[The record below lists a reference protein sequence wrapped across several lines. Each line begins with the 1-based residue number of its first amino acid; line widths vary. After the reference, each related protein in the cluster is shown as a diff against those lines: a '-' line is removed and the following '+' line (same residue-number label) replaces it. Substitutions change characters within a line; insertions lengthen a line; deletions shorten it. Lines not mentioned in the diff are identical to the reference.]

1 MPTYSGL
8 TFYDIDPRSVF
19 STSVGGTATYN
30 GPADADGTLTVYDA
44 GTGADGLILTDDNRG
59 ERDTTADASIN
70 GNTSTGT
77 TADAELGWTLR
88 DTVTGETFNV
98 VQLDIEGGDAR
109 GNYTLSEQPLVV
121 GRTYETLN
129 YDTMPELG
137 DGTAFTYDNFVSAD
151 ELPDGVVE
159 GTGGADL
166 IDTNYTG
173 DPNGDVVDGGDAPG
187 AGPAPLSLNWSD
199 AGADGTD
206 VSGGFTQ
213 DTGGIDVAVSFNGSP
228 TTDQIELD
236 TLQTQYVDS
245 GEPFDTS
252 SSLYLYG
259 THAGADSATT
269 ILDFSASAGSSYE
282 DQVEN
287 VQFRVND
294 IDQGGWQD
302 IVTVR
307 AYDADGNAVPVDVD
321 LTGNSTD
328 TVSGD
333 TVTGG
338 SGNDTAA
345 DADGSALFTIAGPVS
360 RVEIE
365 YDNGGTDGQG
375 LNITDVHF
383 DAIAPGADDDLIEAG
398 DGDDTVL
405 AGLGDDTVLGEGGDD
420 SIEGG
425 DGDDV
430 LHGDDAA
437 PTGNWE
443 YSFYEH
449 DFSSADDQAFDI
461 ENGTLAD
468 QGYTDDFDVEALAQQ
483 VRSDGGNPE
492 DFGVIY
498 SSTVNTVDG
507 GTYRFDTTSDDGSTI
522 QIFDSGGNPVTFT
535 NQDGT
540 TGPFMDNDQH
550 QAPTTRWGEVD
561 LDPNETYTIEIRYW
575 ENQGGQ
581 VLSSNITT
589 PDGTTTDLLASPLI
603 SGPPAG
609 PGGND
614 TLIGGGGDDM
624 LYGGGGDDL
633 LSVGSGDTAEGGGGD
648 DTFII
653 DGGALTGGG
662 TITID
667 GSESGEANG
676 DTLDLSGFVTP
687 DNVTYSNT
695 DPGQGGMTGSA
706 TLNDG
711 TVVNFTNIENIVI
724 CFTAGTRIL
733 TPLGQR
739 PVEDLRPGDEVV
751 TRDNGVQTLRWTGCR
766 RVAGHGALAPIRI
779 SAGALDNSRDLLVSP
794 QHRMLHRSATA
805 NLYFDSP
812 EVLIPAKHLVNGRTI
827 IQQQV
832 QNVDYI
838 HLLFDRHEIIMAEDC
853 PSESFHPGHVGLGA
867 VTAAARE
874 ELFTLFP
881 ELRSSPECYG
891 DTARMCLRAYE
902 SRLLAA

>member
-1 MPTYSGL
+1 MPTFSGL
-8 TFYDIDPRSVF
+8 QFYDIDPRGVF
-19 STSVGGTATYN
+19 STSTGGTATYT
-30 GPADADGTLTVYDA
+30 GPADAEGTLTIYD
-44 GTGADGLILTDDNRG
+44 GGSGADGQILTDDNRG
-59 ERDTTADASIN
+59 EWNTTADVSVN
-70 GNTSTGT
+70 GNTSIGSD
-77 TADAELGWTLR
+77 ADAELGWTLR

-98 VQLDIEGGDAR
+98 VQLDIEDGDAR
-109 GNYTLSEQPLVV
+109 GNYLLSEQPLVV

-137 DGTAFTYDNFVSAD
+137 DGTAFSYDNFVSAD
-151 ELPDGVVE
+151 DMSDGVVE
-159 GTGGADL
+159 GTAGDDL

-173 DPNGDVVDGGDAPG
+173 DPDGDVVDGGDAPG
-187 AGPAPLSLNWSD
+187 SGPSAQSLNWSA
-199 AGADGTD
+199 AGSDGTD

-213 DTGGIDVAVSFNGSP
+213 DTGGIDVTVSFDGSP
-228 TTDQIELD
+228 TTDRIELD
-236 TLQTQYVDS
+236 TNQTQYTGS

-269 ILDFSASAGSSYE
+269 TLDFSASAGSSYA

-307 AYDADGNAVPVDVD
+307 AYDADGNSVPVDVD

-328 TVSGD
+328 SVSGD
-333 TVTGG
+333 TVTAGG
-338 SGNDTAA
+338 GGDSAS
-345 DADGSALFTIAGPVS
+345 DADGSALFTITGPVS

-365 YDNGGTDGQG
+365 YDNGDTSGQG

-383 DAIAPGADDDLIEAG
+383 DAIAPGADDDQIEAG
-398 DGDDTVL
+398 DGNDTVL
-405 AGLGDDTVLGEGGDD
+405 AGLGDDTILGQGGSDSILGGEGNDTLYGDA
-420 SIEGG
+420 
-425 DGDDV
+425 
-430 LHGDDAA
+430 AA

-449 DFSSADDQAFDI
+449 DFSSADGQAFDI

-468 QGYTDDFDVEALAQQ
+468 QGYTDDFDVEALAQSA
-483 VRSDGGNPE
+483 RDSGANPE

-498 SSTVNTVDG
+498 SSTLTTVDG
-507 GTYRFDTTSDDGSTI
+507 GTYRFDTTSDDGSTL

-535 NQDGT
+535 NQDGS
-540 TGPFMDNDQH
+540 TGSFMDNDQH

-575 ENQGGQ
+575 ENGGGQ

-589 PDGTTTDLLASPLI
+589 PDGTTTDLLSSPLI
-603 SGPPAG
+603 SGPAEG
-609 PGGND
+609 PGGDD
-614 TLIGGGGDDM
+614 TLIGGAGDDV

-633 LSVGSGDTAEGGGGD
+633 LSVGSGDTADGGGGD
-648 DTFII
+648 DTFTI

-667 GSESGEANG
+667 GGEEDETLG
-676 DTLDLSGFVTP
+676 DTLDFGGYAGFGSVNYT
-687 DNVTYSNT
+687 NT
-695 DPGQGGMTGSA
+695 DPGQGGMTGST

-711 TVVNFTNIENIVI
+711 TVVNFTNIENVII
-724 CFTAGTRIL
+724 CFTSGTRIL
-733 TPLGQR
+733 TPQGQR
-739 PVEDLRPGDEVV
+739 RVEDLRPGDAVV
-751 TRDNGVQTLRWTGCR
+751 TRDNGVQTLRWSGCS
-766 RVAGHGALAPIRI
+766 RVAGHGTFAPIRI
-779 SAGALDNSRDLLVSP
+779 GAGALDNSRELLVSP
-794 QHRMLHRSATA
+794 QHRMLHRSASA

-812 EVLIPAKHLVNGRTI
+812 EVLIPAKHLINGTTI
-827 IQQQV
+827 VQQELSE
-832 QNVDYI
+832 VDYI
-838 HLLFDRHEIIMAEDC
+838 HLLFDRHEIILAEDC

-867 VTAAARE
+867 VTDAARE
-874 ELFTLFP
+874 ELFALFP
-881 ELRSSPECYG
+881 DLRSSPDSYG